1 MATDE
6 TCQRFNR
13 FLREK
18 TEGNHYFRGDL
29 HECYVER
36 AADTQGRQVRAVEWE
51 CDWKRG
57 IFNFVEIKGSVNDQ
71 ATGDFDLDER
81 CF

>member
-6 TCQRFNR
+6 TCQQFNR

-18 TEGNHYFRGDL
+18 PEGKYYFRGNL
-29 HECYVER
+29 HKCYVER

-51 CDWKRG
+51 CDWRAG
-57 IFNFVEIKGSVNDQ
+57 MLNFVEIKGSVDDH
-71 ATGDFDLDER
+71 ATGSFYLDER